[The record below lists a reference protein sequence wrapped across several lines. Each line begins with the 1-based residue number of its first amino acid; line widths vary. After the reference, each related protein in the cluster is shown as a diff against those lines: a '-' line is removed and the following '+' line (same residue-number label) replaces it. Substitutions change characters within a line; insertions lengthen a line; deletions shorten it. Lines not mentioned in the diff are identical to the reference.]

1 MGRWLWVGPGAK
13 GLTAGLRARD
23 LVVRRVVDDDLFDGL
38 VDVSLLPLVA
48 ANARMQV
55 LADLSRAGDVARGG
69 EDLAVGDVARHV
81 LLEHGAQPIPRALAC
96 SGSGAAIE

>member
-1 MGRWLWVGPGAK
+1 MWVGPGAK

-55 LADLSRAGDVARGG
+55 LADLSAGQVM
-69 EDLAVGDVARHV
+69 
-81 LLEHGAQPIPRALAC
+81 
-96 SGSGAAIE
+96 

>member
-1 MGRWLWVGPGAK
+1 MYEKLDMLPVRGSQACSTLLQARKKECGGEHAAAKPRACLGRWLWVGPGAK

-48 ANARMQV
+48 ANART
-55 LADLSRAGDVARGG
+55 
-69 EDLAVGDVARHV
+69 
-81 LLEHGAQPIPRALAC
+81 
-96 SGSGAAIE
+96 